1 MKKFVSISFVVI
13 LTSPLAQP
21 QSPITRE
28 GPYWVRTIS
37 GVATGMPMDS
47 FRLDTVGNVVLQGD
61 SGSNKVS
68 FKLRSR
74 VKAPDAREA
83 EALLRQYEAKV
94 KTQSG
99 WMYFNVTLPRNV
111 EESPELTMFVPRSL
125 RQV

>member
-21 QSPITRE
+21 QWPITRE
-28 GPYWVRTIS
+28 GAYWVRTVT
-37 GVATGMPMDS
+37 GVATGIPMDS

-61 SGSNKVS
+61 NGANKVS
-68 FKLRSR
+68 FKLRAR
-74 VKAPDAREA
+74 GKARDAQEA

-111 EESPELTMFVPRSL
+111 EESPELT
-125 RQV
+125 